1 MRSGLRARSTANRS
15 GARGKT
21 TCQAANAKES
31 DQLDPECVRLERR
44 PAPIPR
50 TAIVSGEAVPVK
62 ATLRHAK
69 NRHGL
74 DRDRLPTKNTLL
86 GRGNGSSWNA
96 VLPFAN
102 SPVPGSTDIGEHIGF
117 TLDTDRPS
125 HRSAEGEACAMA
137 A

>member
-50 TAIVSGEAVPVK
+50 TAIVSGGRF
-62 ATLRHAK
+62 LS
-69 NRHGL
+69 
-74 DRDRLPTKNTLL
+74 RLPYGTPKTGMALTGTASPPKTLYWEGGMGAL
-86 GRGNGSSWNA
+86 GMQCFRLQI
-96 VLPFAN
+96 LPFLVA
-102 SPVPGSTDIGEHIGF
+102 
-117 TLDTDRPS
+117 R
-125 HRSAEGEACAMA
+125 R
-137 A
+137 